1 MHSKASAK
9 CLTYVSQ
16 GPYVRTRPHV
26 RKFIP
31 AYAKPQEHTC
41 VCKNR
46 AAYTCMQVA
55 NVGLSPLKEGYKR
68 RKEDMRKWL
77 ENLGERNRRVV
88 RKKKSQREGNPI
100 QISQSGIIFTISLR
114 SKEDY
119 KKDSQKPLVVSF
131 KNLHHHL

>member
-1 MHSKASAK
+1 MSHIRKSRPIRADETSRTQVHS
-9 CLTYVSQ
+9 
-16 GPYVRTRPHV
+16 RV
-26 RKFIP
+26 RKTSRTYMHMQEQSCIHMNASCIRRP
-31 AYAKPQEHTC
+31 KPT
-41 VCKNR
+41 
-46 AAYTCMQVA
+46 
-55 NVGLSPLKEGYKR
+55 KEGYKR

-77 ENLGERNRRVV
+77 ENLGERNTKVV

-114 SKEDY
+114 SKVDY

>member
-1 MHSKASAK
+1 
-9 CLTYVSQ
+9 
-16 GPYVRTRPHV
+16 
-26 RKFIP
+26 
-31 AYAKPQEHTC
+31 
-41 VCKNR
+41 
-46 AAYTCMQVA
+46 MQVA
-55 NVGLSPLKEGYKR
+55 YIGLSPLKEGYNR

-77 ENLGERNRRVV
+77 ENLGERNTRVV